1 MKLASNNK
9 LLKSNLVSTLP
20 NIGPATTKKLNQIG
34 IITADD
40 FLCRNPYEV
49 FMELL
54 TNVDP
59 TLCRCALAALI
70 GAKAGLPWHKI
81 TKQAAKEFERLY
93 PKHRWYEHPRWKKC

>member
-1 MKLASNNK
+1 MLKSK
-9 LLKSNLVSTLP
+9 PVKSNLVSSLP
-20 NIGPATTKKLNQIG
+20 NIGPATVKKLNKIG
-34 IITADD
+34 IFTADD

-59 TLCRCALAALI
+59 TLCRCALATLV
-70 GAKAGLPWHKI
+70 GAKEGLAWHKV

-93 PKHRWYEHPRWKKC
+93 PENQWYEHPRWGKC